1 MTDLLAELA
10 AVYGD
15 SLAALSATP
24 PDLEQ
29 VAVLATRAD
38 QLVAALAQ
46 HAPTSDT
53 IDAWRE
59 TDRLR
64 TVVAAM
70 LAEHHAELART
81 EASEHQRQQQAQA
94 YAAMA
99 DEPDEPRFLD
109 TRS

>member
-1 MTDLLAELA
+1 MTDLLAELT

-15 SLAALSATP
+15 SLAALSTTP
-24 PDLEQ
+24 PDMDQ
-29 VAVLATRAD
+29 VAILATRAD
-38 QLVAALAQ
+38 HLVAALAQ
-46 HAPTSDT
+46 QAATSAT

-59 TDRLR
+59 AERLR

-70 LAEHHAELART
+70 LAEHHAELARA

-94 YAAMA
+94 YVATA